1 MRLIFLPA
9 CSLLFIWSSLLTYTA
24 YSLTENE
31 TIAKNIIALA
41 SSNTTNVSDF
51 KNVRKKLANY
61 IKVLAN
67 SEANQKELFNSRLG
81 LGDNSG
87 LMMMKI

>member
-31 TIAKNIIALA
+31 TIAKKNIIALA

-67 SEANQKELFNSRLG
+67 SEANQKSF
-81 LGDNSG
+81 
-87 LMMMKI
+87 